1 MRSTAEPEVGPE
13 VGFESRRLAVASSSA
28 CTRFL
33 VHEGGKWTACKCT
46 NAVWMEDKNVTA
58 GCVDKDVLVREGV
71 NEEGQYD
78 IVDGYNKRRE
88 R

>member
-1 MRSTAEPEVGPE
+1 
-13 VGFESRRLAVASSSA
+13 
-28 CTRFL
+28 
-33 VHEGGKWTACKCT
+33 
-46 NAVWMEDKNVTA
+46 MEDKNVTA